1 MKGKALLRSLLY
13 GIGSLALVVGVVY
26 AVRYL
31 LGESYQ
37 ISTNAMAEALKAGD
51 YIVVNKWSKAPAER
65 RGKVVLFR
73 SPLRRDSL
81 DRPLFLGRVLGVP
94 GDTIVVKSDGYAIN
108 GQEIPYAPQA
118 LSRYFITIDA
128 KETLLRQME
137 KLGIPVRELQEESF
151 GCTVSLTTFE
161 EYQLRSELPSSISG
175 HLVSEQTTS
184 YGLVVPRKGRAYRLD
199 ETALICCREII
210 EQESG
215 GKAQFKGGK
224 LFLDGRE
231 TTFFVFQQDYFWIL
245 ADNSQEGID
254 SRHLGLIPADQ
265 VIGHAWFCWYSKDKQ
280 RRFKWIH

>member
-26 AVRYL
+26 AVRYFV
-31 LGESYQ
+31 GESYQ

-65 RGKVVLFR
+65 RGEVVLFR

-94 GDTIVVKSDGYAIN
+94 GDTIVVKTDGYAIN
-108 GQEIPYAPQA
+108 GQEIPHAPQA

-151 GCTVSLTTFE
+151 GCTINLTTFE
-161 EYQLRSELPSSISG
+161 EYQLRSELPASVSD
-175 HLVSEQTTS
+175 HLVSEQTAS
-184 YGLVVPRKGRAYRLD
+184 YGLVVPRKGRIYRLD

-210 EQESG
+210 EQESE
-215 GKAQFKGGK
+215 GKAQFREGK

-231 TTFFVFQQDYFWIL
+231 TAFFIFQQDYFWIL
-245 ADNSQEGID
+245 ADNSQAGID